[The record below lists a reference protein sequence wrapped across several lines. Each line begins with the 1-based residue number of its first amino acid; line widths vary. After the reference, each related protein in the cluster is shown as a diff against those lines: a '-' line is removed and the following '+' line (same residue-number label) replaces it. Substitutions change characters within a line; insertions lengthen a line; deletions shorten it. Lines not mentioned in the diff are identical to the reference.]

1 MPEHGRNWSR
11 LVDMAHAGYLDD
23 PYAVELAARVMS

>member
-11 LVDMAHAGYLDD
+11 LVNMAHAGYPDD
-23 PYAVELAARVMS
+23 TYEVELTARVMS